1 MQKIGHTSSSCN
13 EFTDLIITK
22 LNMTDKI
29 IDARLTLRKH
39 IQITS
44 QAINIHKEHNIENI
58 LKTKEANTTDH
69 METYTIQRKQK

>member
-1 MQKIGHTSSSCN
+1 
-13 EFTDLIITK
+13 
-22 LNMTDKI
+22 MTDKI